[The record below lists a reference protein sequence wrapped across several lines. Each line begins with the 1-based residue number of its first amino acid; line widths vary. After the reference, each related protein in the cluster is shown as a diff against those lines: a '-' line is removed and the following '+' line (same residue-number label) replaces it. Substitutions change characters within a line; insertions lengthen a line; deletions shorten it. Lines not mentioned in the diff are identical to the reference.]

1 MPTVGDRIREVRE
14 HRRLTQDRLAE
25 ITDIS
30 KGFLSDVENNKRNVS
45 SEYLLR
51 IANALAANVDYLL
64 KGESSSAEANSQAPV
79 MIPQALSEAAHQ
91 LNLSYSETIEL
102 LNAHRSVVARR
113 SNKETKEFTIADWK
127 ALHEALRKVFG

>member
-25 ITDIS
+25 VTDIS

-51 IANALAANVDYLL
+51 IANALGASVDYLL
-64 KGESSSAEANSQAPV
+64 CDCSTQGR
-79 MIPQALSEAAHQ
+79 
-91 LNLSYSETIEL
+91 ET
-102 LNAHRSVVARR
+102 S
-113 SNKETKEFTIADWK
+113 
-127 ALHEALRKVFG
+127 LRKLSHLQQLRLSGRHSE

>member
-14 HRRLTQDRLAE
+14 HRRLTQDRLSE

-51 IANALAANVDYLL
+51 IANALGANVDYLL
-64 KGESSSAEANSQAPV
+64 KGESSSAEVNAHTPV
-79 MIPQALSEAAHQ
+79 MIPQALSEAAHE

-113 SNKETKEFTIADWK
+113 STKETREFTIEDWK

>member
-25 ITDIS
+25 VTDIS

-51 IANALAANVDYLL
+51 IA
-64 KGESSSAEANSQAPV
+64 
-79 MIPQALSEAAHQ
+79 
-91 LNLSYSETIEL
+91 
-102 LNAHRSVVARR
+102 
-113 SNKETKEFTIADWK
+113 
-127 ALHEALRKVFG
+127 